1 MDFKFEARPVLALDM
16 PPLTYD
22 PEIKDL
28 VFIYKAIYGFIAID
42 VSNYVTFNNHP
53 RTCAPW
59 PVSAS
64 CYLTVP
70 ACKTRT
76 LQASYFV
83 RTGGDNL
90 CNEALPSG
98 VTSVSCLQLFLKNLH
113 HCLLMNVFDADMVC

>member
-28 VFIYKAIYGFIAID
+28 VFIYKAVYGFIAID

-83 RTGGDNL
+83 RTGGTTYATKL
-90 CNEALPSG
+90 SLVVLP
-98 VTSVSCLQLFLKNLH
+98 
-113 HCLLMNVFDADMVC
+113 LLAVYNYFWRIYIIVF